1 MILVRVYSRS
11 QNFIQSFPRHIKI
24 LSELEINLCN
34 MNHILTFQYFPW
46 STAGSPIVCGIVYS
60 CLFMMC
66 VELWTHVP
74 WLSCT
79 GNDSSFLLLKNVLR
93 HGCKKDVG
101 TPCIILM
108 VLILAASLVNLI
120 KELCMSFQIIPW
132 CWITCLWSSYESL
145 GGSIGERNLDAGDII
160 IALT

>member
-1 MILVRVYSRS
+1 MHY
-11 QNFIQSFPRHIKI
+11 
-24 LSELEINLCN
+24 
-34 MNHILTFQYFPW
+34 
-46 STAGSPIVCGIVYS
+46 
-60 CLFMMC
+60 
-66 VELWTHVP
+66 THV
-74 WLSCT
+74 C
-79 GNDSSFLLLKNVLR
+79 
-93 HGCKKDVG
+93 
-101 TPCIILM
+101 M